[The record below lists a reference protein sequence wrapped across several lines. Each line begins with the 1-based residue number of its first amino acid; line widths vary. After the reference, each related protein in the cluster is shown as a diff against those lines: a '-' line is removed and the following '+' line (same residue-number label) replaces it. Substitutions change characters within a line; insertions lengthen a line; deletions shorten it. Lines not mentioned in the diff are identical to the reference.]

1 MNYLPSSL
9 LRSAIT
15 TSLTG
20 RPHHPTPSQEDQGR
34 AILRLACDVLARRMT
49 SYLQPGRTEC
59 QYGERYEEDSEE
71 RALDYVA
78 CPFLPP

>member
-1 MNYLPSSL
+1 
-9 LRSAIT
+9 
-15 TSLTG
+15 
-20 RPHHPTPSQEDQGR
+20 
-34 AILRLACDVLARRMT
+34 MT